1 MGRLHTLELE
11 NFKSYKGKQI
21 IGPFKQFTAIIGP
34 NGSGKS
40 NMMDAICFVLGEKAS
55 NLRVK
60 RLNDLIHGA
69 PVGKPVANKC
79 HVTMNFEDDEGRMR
93 SFTRSVSGAGSEYR
107 IDSKVVTPQQY
118 NHELEEINIF
128 IKAKNF
134 LVYQGQ
140 VEQIAMRNP
149 KERTQLFE
157 EISRSCEYQ
166 ADYDRLKAEMIK
178 AEEDAA
184 FNLNKRRGIAQEKRE
199 AKMEK
204 DEAEKYQ
211 MMKDDLAAKQRQMYL
226 MQLYHAEKSVANATE
241 ELERKNLIVEELMKK
256 KEECD
261 EAVATK
267 QREHKKLLKEV
278 HKMEQK
284 TLEKEKEVTTQKPRY
299 VAAKQEVV
307 HVKTKLE
314 TAIKM
319 HTAAQKSA
327 ETHEKNIIAL
337 KDKITEVEQKKL
349 ECEGKLAAESQSLDM
364 QLSDA
369 QVNEYYAL
377 KGEATK
383 RCGVLDM
390 ELNKLLQERET
401 DKNALQ
407 FEQRRLIQATERV
420 KNKENEIERNARQ
433 AEHLSENIQSQT
445 ALLEDEKKNLH
456 HLENQVRESKEKLEK
471 VAIELNDVS
480 RQLADAHGDTAE
492 SERNRRRNEA
502 IDSLKR
508 VFPDRVYGRLVDLCQ
523 PSHRRFQLAVTKVA
537 IYERIEVEQK
547 KLECEGKLA
556 AESQSLDMQLSDAQV
571 NEYYAL
577 KGEATKR
584 CGVLDMEL
592 NKLLQERETDKNAL
606 QFEQRRLIQATERVK
621 NKENEIERNARQAEH
636 LSENIQSQTALLEDE
651 KKNLH
656 HLENQVR
663 ESKEKLEKVAIEL
676 NDVSRQ
682 LADAHGDTAESER
695 NRRRNEAIDSLK
707 RVFPDRVYGRL
718 VDLCQPSHRRFQLAV
733 TKVLAKNMMSIVCDT
748 DETARESIVY
758 LKEQRLPPE
767 TFLPLSIL
775 DVHPINEKLRELAE
789 PRGVKL
795 VFDVIQCNNPV
806 ARKALQF
813 ACGNALVC
821 ETAEDAKYLAYG
833 SASDRYKAIAL
844 DGTLFQQNG
853 VISGGGQEL
862 KVRAR
867 KWDENALRK
876 LKERRAVLMEEN
888 QQLHRTRKKELDV
901 EMKRNQLVQLEQRIK
916 YTKNERLKVEN
927 QTAKRLE
934 QELETLNGEL
944 AVIQPKIDEIEQ
956 RMAERDVQIEKLQ
969 KKRDSVT
976 DEVFRDFC
984 ERIHIKD
991 IRQYEQREMRF
1002 HEEMQEQLKKFDN
1015 ELDRLKNELEYL
1027 KSDDKSLREKQE
1039 ADKVKRLTKDL
1050 DDLKKKEEREHKKL
1064 KDLEAEYEQMKMEIV
1079 SKKAAVEDSEC
1090 EINVV
1095 KKNAQQAAR
1104 EVSAE
1109 EKLVLALE
1117 QAIVRRRNERH
1128 SILNSCKINGVEV
1141 PLIKGSLADVDA
1153 EEQAPTTS
1161 TEESSQPSQPTQEQM
1176 DREAKIKINFRSLPE
1191 SLKELE
1197 DEEEVKKAVEKLAK
1211 EVADT
1216 QAVISRI
1223 SAPNLKASER
1233 MEIVKEKEAETTEEC
1248 ETARKKARKARQLFE
1263 KVKADR
1269 YKRFQECFEPV
1280 AQKIDEIYKACFHFR
1295 FQLSRNESAQAFLGA
1310 DNMEEPYLEG
1320 IAYNCVAPG
1329 KRFRPMDN
1337 LSGGEKTV
1345 AALALLF
1352 AMHARNPSPFFVLDE
1367 IDAALDNTNI
1377 GKVASFISERAR
1389 LDMQLVVISLKE
1401 EFYNKADA
1409 LVGIYPQPAN
1419 CTVSGVLTLDLTTFK
1434 QSHLDSSAID

>member
-1 MGRLHTLELE
+1 VMGRLHTLELE

-79 HVTMNFEDDEGRMR
+79 HVTMSFEDDEGKMR

-226 MQLYHAEKSVANATE
+226 LQLYHAEKSATSASE
-241 ELERKNLIVEELMKK
+241 ELERKKLIVEELMKK

-261 EAVATK
+261 EAVAVK

-307 HVKTKLE
+307 HVKAKLE
-314 TAIKM
+314 TATKM
-319 HTAAQKSA
+319 HAAAQRSA
-327 ETHEKNIIAL
+327 ETHEKNVLAL
-337 KDKITEVEQKKL
+337 KDKITEVEQKKI
-349 ECEGKLAAESQSLDM
+349 ECEEKLAAESQSLDM

-369 QVNEYYAL
+369 QVTEYYAL

-401 DKNALQ
+401 DRNALQ
-407 FEQRRLIQATERV
+407 FEQRRLVQASERV
-420 KNKENEIERNARQ
+420 KNKESEIERNARQ

-445 ALLEDEKKNLH
+445 ALLEDEKKNLR

-471 VAIELNDVS
+471 VAVELN
-480 RQLADAHGDTAE
+480 E
-492 SERNRRRNEA
+492 
-502 IDSLKR
+502 
-508 VFPDRVYGRLVDLCQ
+508 
-523 PSHRRFQLAVTKVA
+523 
-537 IYERIEVEQK
+537 
-547 KLECEGKLA
+547 
-556 AESQSLDMQLSDAQV
+556 
-571 NEYYAL
+571 
-577 KGEATKR
+577 
-584 CGVLDMEL
+584 
-592 NKLLQERETDKNAL
+592 
-606 QFEQRRLIQATERVK
+606 
-621 NKENEIERNARQAEH
+621 
-636 LSENIQSQTALLEDE
+636 
-651 KKNLH
+651 
-656 HLENQVR
+656 
-663 ESKEKLEKVAIEL
+663 
-676 NDVSRQ
+676 VSRQ

-775 DVHPINEKLRELAE
+775 DVHPINEKLRELTE

-984 ERIHIKD
+984 RRINIKD

-1039 ADKVKRLTKDL
+1039 AEKVKRLAKDL
-1050 DDLKKKEEREHKKL
+1050 VDLKKKEEREHKKL

-1079 SKKAAVEDSEC
+1079 AKKAAVEDSEC

-1128 SILNSCKINGVEV
+1128 SILHSCKINGVEV
-1141 PLIKGSLADVDA
+1141 PLIRGSLADVDVD
-1153 EEQAPTTS
+1153 EQTPTTS
-1161 TEESSQPSQPTQEQM
+1161 AEDASQPSQPTPEQM
-1176 DREAKIKINFRSLPE
+1176 DREAKITINFKSLPE
-1191 SLKELE
+1191 ALKELE
-1197 DEEEVKKAVEKLAK
+1197 DEEEVKRAVEKLAK

-1216 QAVISRI
+1216 QALISRI

-1280 AQKIDEIYKACFHFR
+1280 AQKIDEIYK
-1295 FQLSRNESAQAFLGA
+1295 QLSRNESAQAFLGA

-1401 EFYNKADA
+1401 EFYNKADG

-1434 QSHLDSSAID
+1434 QSHLDSSAVD